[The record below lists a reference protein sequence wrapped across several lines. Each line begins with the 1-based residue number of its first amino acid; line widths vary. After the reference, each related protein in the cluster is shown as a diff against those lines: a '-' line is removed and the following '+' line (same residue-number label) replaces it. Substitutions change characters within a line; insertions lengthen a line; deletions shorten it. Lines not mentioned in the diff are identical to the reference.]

1 MPGTHRESES
11 LTPLPPDAAT
21 QTDIAVVIVS
31 FHSLPD
37 IVRCL
42 AALEQSTWGRFRVVI
57 CENGGEDAFRTL
69 RASLP
74 AQLKSGQ
81 RIELLSAP
89 GNPGYAGGIN
99 LAIERTAPADAYWI
113 LNPDTQPDP
122 AALEAMVARLDQG
135 DCSAVGHDILSS
147 DGRLGSRGGLWLKWS
162 ARAISLDKG
171 KAWQPIADVRALE
184 NRINYITGASLLV
197 SRGFWQRVGKMRE
210 DYFLYCE
217 EVEWCL
223 RAIRLGEKLGYAPG
237 AFVRHAQG
245 TATGSGG
252 SLRTQSKLAVYLM
265 ERNRILLTR
274 DLYPGLMPVAVL
286 LSLLHI
292 AIKYT
297 KAAAWRQGCYALS
310 GWFAGLANK
319 RNKPDWLAPPR
330 T

>member
-1 MPGTHRESES
+1 
-11 LTPLPPDAAT
+11 LTPPAPPPDAAPR
-21 QTDIAVVIVS
+21 TDVAIIIVS
-31 FHSLPD
+31 FHSLAD

-42 AALEQSTWGRFRVVI
+42 AALEKSTWSRFRVVI
-57 CENGGEDAFRTL
+57 CENGGEDAYRKL

-74 AQLKSGQ
+74 AQLETGQ
-81 RIELLSAP
+81 TIELLSAP

-99 LAIERTAPADAYWI
+99 LAIDHTAPADAYWI
-113 LNPDTQPDP
+113 LNPDTRPDP
-122 AALEAMVARLDQG
+122 GALAAMMARLDHG
-135 DCSAVGHDILSS
+135 DCTAVGHDLLSG
-147 DGRLGSRGGLWLKWS
+147 DGRLGARGGLWLKWS

-171 KAWQPIADVRALE
+171 KPWQPISDVRALE
-184 NRINYITGASLLV
+184 SRINYITGASLLV
-197 SRGFWQRVGKMRE
+197 SRGFWQRVGKMRD

-237 AFVRHAQG
+237 AIVRHAQG

-274 DLYPGLMPVAVL
+274 DLYPYLMPVTVP

-292 AIKYT
+292 AIKYA
-297 KAAAWRQGCYALS
+297 KAGAWRQGSYALS
-310 GWFAGLANK
+310 GWLAGLANT
-319 RNKPDWLAPPR
+319 RNKPDWLAPPPA
-330 T
+330 

>member
-1 MPGTHRESES
+1 M
-11 LTPLPPDAAT
+11 TPLPPDAAP
-21 QTDIAVVIVS
+21 QADVAVIIVS
-31 FHSLPD
+31 FHSLAD
-37 IVRCL
+37 IARCL
-42 AALEQSTWGRFRVVI
+42 TALEESTFRRFRVVI
-57 CENGGEDAFRTL
+57 CENGGEAAYNEL
-69 RASLP
+69 RAGLP
-74 AQLKSGQ
+74 AQLQTGQ
-81 RIELLSAP
+81 PIELLSAP

-99 LAIERTAPADAYWI
+99 LAIGRTAPADAYWI

-122 AALEAMVARLDQG
+122 VALEAMMARLDQG
-135 DCSAVGHDILSS
+135 DCSVVGHDLLSD
-147 DGRLGSRGGLWLKWS
+147 DGRLGSRGGLWRKWS

-171 KAWQPIADVRALE
+171 KPWHPIPDVRALE

-197 SRGFWQRVGKMRE
+197 SRSFWQRVGKMRD

-237 AFVRHAQG
+237 AIVRHAQG

-274 DLYPGLMPVAVL
+274 DLYPHLMPVTVP

-292 AIKYT
+292 AIKYA
-297 KAAAWRQGCYALS
+297 KAGAWRQGSYALS
-310 GWFAGLANK
+310 GWLAGLANK
-319 RNKPDWLAPPR
+319 RNKPDWL
-330 T
+330 